1 MHARCLNGNTI
12 IGLSPQ
18 LPSLT
23 ATCQSAIFDLQNNSK
38 YAAATTTFYSRV
50 APLIT
55 LGLKRI
61 YPNLYG
67 IDRLLPS
74 PEPNLSCRFLSL
86 ILIPA
91 TDGSASRDLGRLG
104 ALLLAKSSR
113 RNRLFGFTRSPSL
126 MASIAMKKGM
136 RTLSPYGAYN
146 T

>member
-91 TDGSASRDLGRLG
+91 TDGSASRDRGRLVLYYWLNHLDETVYSDLLG
-104 ALLLAKSSR
+104 LLLSWRA
-113 RNRLFGFTRSPSL
+113 SL
-126 MASIAMKKGM
+126 
-136 RTLSPYGAYN
+136 
-146 T
+146 